1 MAEMTADSIAEVMD
15 DLWADQKAVKMAVKL
30 VDLLDVMTAVDLGD
44 SMAEKRLTSGLYCW
58 L

>member
-1 MAEMTADSIAEVMD
+1 MIY
-15 DLWADQKAVKMAVKL
+15 LWADQKAVKMAVKL
-30 VDLLDVMTAVDLGD
+30 VDLLGVMTAVDLGD